1 MVSKQRPKS
10 ESTPGTAEWV
20 DGELRETKARLHK
33 IESDLAQ
40 SLKQTY
46 GLEAEVRK
54 LMEALA
60 VSGSVEAAL
69 QAFREEVRQLRG
81 QVGRVEDRQSS
92 ITSRVETVINQ
103 RQAESSRGQ
112 QDLALMTKQ
121 LEASSRV
128 IEQFDA
134 RVKTLEEIA
143 RHVEEEVAGARLQNA
158 AIDRMMEENTSRTA
172 RTHEATLRLDQ
183 DFSRFAGGI
192 EELKKSD
199 ENLSERLAAFVE
211 QVRRSTERLDKLETL
226 TAFAEETSE
235 AMQKADYD
243 RDQLTQ
249 RIAHV
254 ERLIGEIAQSTGEF
268 AQSLGR
274 LDQRSSTQ
282 LSELTALAGRLQDLT
297 DQTKAGLKKLYQVLL
312 RQRRRKSEALNQE
325 IKELTA
331 GELHAND

>member
-1 MVSKQRPKS
+1 MVSKQRAKS

-20 DGELRETKARLHK
+20 DGELRETRARLHK
-33 IESDLAQ
+33 VESDLAQ

-134 RVKTLEEIA
+134 RVKALEEIV
-143 RHVEEEVAGARLQNA
+143 RHIEEEVAGARLQNA
-158 AIDRMMEENTSRTA
+158 AIDRMMEENNSRTA

-192 EELKKSD
+192 DELKKSD
-199 ENLSERLAAFVE
+199 EALSERLAAFVE
-211 QVRRSTERLDKLETL
+211 QVRRSAERLDKLETL

-235 AMQKADYD
+235 AMQKADFD

-249 RIAHV
+249 RIAAV
-254 ERLIGEIAQSTGEF
+254 EHLIGEIAQSTGEF

-274 LDQRSSTQ
+274 LDQRTSTQ

-297 DQTKAGLKKLYQVLL
+297 DQTKAGLKKVYQVLL

>member
-1 MVSKQRPKS
+1 VVSKPRAKS
-10 ESTPGTAEWV
+10 EATPGTAEWV
-20 DGELRETKARLHK
+20 DNELRETKARLHK
-33 IESDLAQ
+33 IESELAQ

-92 ITSRVETVINQ
+92 ITARVEQVINQ

-112 QDLALMTKQ
+112 QDLALLAKQ
-121 LEASSRV
+121 MEAANRV
-128 IEQFDA
+128 IEQFDT
-134 RVKTLEEIA
+134 RTKTLEEIA
-143 RHVEEEVAGARLQNA
+143 RHIEEEVAGIRLQNA
-158 AIDRMMEENTSRTA
+158 AQDRMAEDTNSRAA

-183 DFSRFAGGI
+183 EFGRFAGQI
-192 EELKKSD
+192 EKLEKSD
-199 ENLSERLAAFVE
+199 ESLSERMTVFAE
-211 QVRRSTERLDKLETL
+211 QLRRSMERLDKLETL
-226 TAFAEETSE
+226 ITFAEETTE
-235 AMQKADYD
+235 AMAKADYD
-243 RDQLTQ
+243 RDQLTS

-254 ERLIGEIAQSTGEF
+254 EHLIGEIAQHTEEF
-268 AQSLGR
+268 VQSLAR
-274 LDQRSSTQ
+274 LDQRSQTQ

-297 DQTKAGLKKLYQVLL
+297 DQTKAGLKKVYQVFL
-312 RQRRRKSEALNQE
+312 RQRRRRSEALNQE

-331 GELHAND
+331 GELHAGD

>member
-1 MVSKQRPKS
+1 MVSRQRAKS

-20 DGELRETKARLHK
+20 DSELRETKARLHK
-33 IESDLAQ
+33 VESDLAQ
-40 SLKQTY
+40 SIKQTY

-81 QVGRVEDRQSS
+81 QVGRVEDRQST

-112 QDLALMTKQ
+112 QDLALVTKQ
-121 LEASSRV
+121 MEATSRV

-134 RVKTLEEIA
+134 RVKTLEEIG
-143 RHVEEEVAGARLQNA
+143 RRIEEEVAGARLQNA
-158 AIDRMMEENTSRTA
+158 AIDRMMEETNSRTA

-183 DFSRFAGGI
+183 DFSRFASGI
-192 EELKKSD
+192 EKLEKSD
-199 ENLSERLAAFVE
+199 ENLSERMTVFLE
-211 QVRRSTERLDKLETL
+211 QLRRSTERLDKLETL
-226 TAFAEETSE
+226 TTFAEETSE
-235 AMQKADYD
+235 AMQKANYD

-254 ERLIGEIAQSTGEF
+254 EHLIGEIAQHTEEF
-268 AQSLGR
+268 AQNLGR

-297 DQTKAGLKKLYQVLL
+297 DQTKAGLKKVYQVIL
-312 RQRRRKSEALNQE
+312 RQRRRRSEALNQE